1 MRYHLSADDFD
12 DVPALT
18 PVAAC
23 SVERMLRPDH
33 KAKKHGRPL
42 PGRGHDRFRRHR
54 CAIEELNAWGEMRNA
69 RERT

>member
-12 DVPALT
+12 DV

-54 CAIEELNAWGEMRNA
+54 GAIEELNAWGEMRDA